1 MLEQSLSRAVLP
13 KDLKL
18 FNIRA
23 YKSGHIWEVE
33 KVRQEFEVCPK
44 CATPSRARAGR
55 CTSVV
60 RDEPLRQMGLWLKIH
75 KHRYY
80 CKKCR
85 KPFTE
90 PVSIVWP
97 RRRTTQRF
105 RKFIGAQCENIVDL
119 KRVRTMQRI
128 SSGFVYQAYYSQIS
142 IKLRE
147 RSNMCWPEVL
157 GIDEHFFRRVKGE
170 GTEFVTM
177 LTDVKKRRLF
187 EVALGKS
194 TKSLVEQLA
203 HIPGRDKVRLVVMD
217 LSSGYRAL
225 AQKLFPNAKIIA
237 DKFHVLRLPSP
248 MIMKAGKQIHGHK
261 QELKTR
267 RKLLY
272 NRKNLEYFV
281 RQDIDR
287 YVADYPALKEI
298 YRAKEKLYQIYRT
311 RGVNK
316 ASAALFKF
324 IGELKDSKIEDLKRL
339 GRTLKRWSAQV
350 LLYFEHRYTNA
361 ITECLNNRGKLV
373 QKRGFGFKSFKNYR
387 LRVLSA
393 CLF

>member
-13 KDLKL
+13 QDLKL
-18 FNIRA
+18 FNVRV
-23 YKSGHIWEVE
+23 YKSGHLWEVE
-33 KVRQEFEVCPK
+33 KVRQEFEICPK
-44 CATPSRARAGR
+44 CATPSRAMAGR
-55 CTSVV
+55 CTTIV
-60 RDEPLRQMGLWLKIH
+60 RDEPLRQNGLWLKIH
-75 KHRYY
+75 KHRYF
-80 CKKCR
+80 CKPCR

-105 RKFIGAQCENIVDL
+105 RKFIGGLCENIVDL
-119 KRVRTMQRI
+119 KRVRSIHRI
-128 SSGFVYQAYYSQIS
+128 SSGFVYNVYYSQIA

-147 RSNMCWPEVL
+147 RANMPWPEVL
-157 GIDEHFFRRVKGE
+157 GIDEHFFRRLKGE
-170 GTEFVTM
+170 GTQFVTM

-187 EVALGKS
+187 DVALGKN
-194 TKSLVEQLA
+194 TKDLMEQLA
-203 HIPGRDKVRLVVMD
+203 HIPGRENVRIVVMD
-217 LSSGYRAL
+217 LSSGYRAF
-225 AQKLFPNAKIIA
+225 AQKLFPNAEIVA

-248 MIMKAGKQIHGHK
+248 MIMKVGRQIHGHR
-261 QELKTR
+261 QELNTR

-272 NRKNLEYFV
+272 NRENLDYFV

-287 YVADYPALKEI
+287 YLSNHPILNEI
-298 YRAKEKLYQIYRT
+298 YRAKEKLHQIYRT
-311 RGVNK
+311 RGVEK
-316 ASAALFKF
+316 ARAALNKF
-324 IGELKDSKIEDLKRL
+324 IGQLKESQIADLKKL
-339 GRTLKRWSAQV
+339 GRTLKKWANQV

-373 QKRGFGFKSFKNYR
+373 QKRGYGFKSFKNYR

>member
-1 MLEQSLSRAVLP
+1 MLEASLARAVLP
-13 KDLKL
+13 RDLKL
-18 FNIRA
+18 INVRA
-23 YKSGHIWEVE
+23 FKNGHMWEVE

-44 CATPSRARAGR
+44 CATPSNARAGR
-55 CTSVV
+55 CTAIV
-60 RDEPLRQMGLWLKIH
+60 RDEPLRQNGLWLKIH
-75 KHRYY
+75 KHRYS
-80 CKKCR
+80 CKVCR

-97 RRRTTQRF
+97 GRRTTQRF
-105 RKFIGAQCENIVDL
+105 RKFIGELCENIVDL
-119 KRVRTMQRI
+119 NRVRSIHRV
-128 SSGFVYQAYYSQIS
+128 SSGFVYEVYYSQIS

-147 RSNMCWPEVL
+147 RLNMSWPEVL

-187 EVALGKS
+187 EVALGKN
-194 TKSLVEQLA
+194 TNSLADQLA
-203 HIPGRDKVRLVVMD
+203 HIPGRSAVKIVVMD

-225 AQKLFPNAKIIA
+225 AQKLFPNAKIVA

-248 MIMKAGKQIHGHK
+248 MLMKVGRQIHGHR

-272 NRKNLEYFV
+272 NRANLDYFV

-287 YVADYPALKEI
+287 YLEAHPTLNEI
-298 YRAKEKLYQIYRT
+298 YRAKEKLHQIYRT
-311 RGVNK
+311 RGAQK
-316 ASAALFKF
+316 AAVALTKF
-324 IGELKDSKIEDLKRL
+324 IGELKQSTLEELKRL
-339 GRTLKRWSAQV
+339 GRTLKSWSAQV

-373 QKRGFGFKSFKNYR
+373 QKRGYGFKSFKNYR

>member
-1 MLEQSLSRAVLP
+1 MLERSLSRAVLP
-13 KDLKL
+13 NDLKL
-18 FNIRA
+18 FNVRT
-23 YKSGHIWEVE
+23 YKSGHLWEVE
-33 KVRQEFEVCPK
+33 KVRQEFEICPK
-44 CATPSRARAGR
+44 CATPSRTLAGR
-55 CTSVV
+55 CTSLV
-60 RDEPLRQMGLWLKIH
+60 RDEPLRQSGLWLKIH

-80 CKKCR
+80 CKSCR

-105 RKFIGAQCENIVDL
+105 RKFIGALCENIVDL
-119 KRVRTMQRI
+119 KRVRSIHRI
-128 SSGFVYQAYYSQIS
+128 SSGFVYEVYYSQIS

-147 RSNMCWPEVL
+147 RLNASWPEVL
-157 GIDEHFFRRVKGE
+157 GIDEHFFRRTKGE

-194 TKSLVEQLA
+194 TKELVEQLA
-203 HIPGRDKVRLVVMD
+203 HISGRENVKIVVMD

-225 AQKLFPNAKIIA
+225 AEKLFPNAQIVA

-248 MIMKAGKQIHGHK
+248 MIMKMGRQIHGHR
-261 QELKTR
+261 QDLKTR

-272 NRKNLEYFV
+272 NRENLDYFI

-287 YVADYPALKEI
+287 YLEKHPVLNEI
-298 YRAKEKLYQIYRT
+298 YRAKEKLHQIYRT
-311 RGVNK
+311 RGIERASK
-316 ASAALFKF
+316 ALTKF
-324 IGELKDSKIEDLKRL
+324 ISELKESRIDDLNRL

-373 QKRGFGFKSFKNYR
+373 QKRGYGFRSFRNYR

>member
-18 FNIRA
+18 FNVRA
-23 YKSGHIWEVE
+23 YKTGHLWEVE
-33 KVRQEFEVCPK
+33 KVRQEFEICPK
-44 CATPSRARAGR
+44 CASRCYARAGR
-55 CTSVV
+55 CTTIV

-75 KHRYY
+75 KHRYD
-80 CKKCR
+80 CKSCK

-105 RKFIGAQCENIVDL
+105 RKFIGGLCENIVDL
-119 KRVRTMQRI
+119 KRVRSLHQI
-128 SSGFVYQAYYSQIS
+128 SSGFIYEVYYSQIS

-147 RSNMCWPEVL
+147 RMNMSWPEVL

-187 EVALGKS
+187 DIALGKN
-194 TKSLVEQLA
+194 TKSLLEQLVQ
-203 HIPGRDKVRLVVMD
+203 IPGRENVKIVVMD
-217 LSSGYRAL
+217 LSSGYRAF
-225 AQKLFPNAKIIA
+225 AQKLFPNAKIVA

-248 MIMKAGKQIHGHK
+248 MLIKFGRQIHGHR
-261 QELKTR
+261 QDLKTR

-272 NRKNLEYFV
+272 NRNNLDYFV

-287 YVADYPALKEI
+287 YLKDHPALNEI
-298 YRAKEKLYQIYRT
+298 YRAKEKLHQIYRT
-311 RGVNK
+311 RGVERATK
-316 ASAALFKF
+316 ALTKF
-324 IGELKDSKIEDLKRL
+324 IGELKESKIEDLKRL
-339 GRTLKRWSAQV
+339 GRTLKKWSAQV
-350 LLYFEHRYTNA
+350 LLYFEYRYTNA

-373 QKRGFGFKSFKNYR
+373 QKRGYGFKSFKNYR

>member
-1 MLEQSLSRAVLP
+1 MLESSLSRAVLP
-13 KDLKL
+13 QDLKL
-18 FNIRA
+18 FNVRA
-23 YKSGHIWEVE
+23 YKTGHLWEVE
-33 KVRQEFEVCPK
+33 KVRQEFEICPK
-44 CATPSRARAGR
+44 CATPATSRAGR
-55 CTSVV
+55 CTSLV

-75 KHRYY
+75 KHRYL
-80 CKKCR
+80 CKTCR

-90 PVSIVWP
+90 TVSIVWP
-97 RRRTTQRF
+97 KRRTTQRF
-105 RKFIGAQCENIVDL
+105 RKFIGGLCENIVDL
-119 KRVRTMQRI
+119 KRVRSIHRV
-128 SSGFVYQAYYSQIS
+128 SSGFIYEVYYSQIS

-147 RSNMCWPEVL
+147 CLNMSWPEIL
-157 GIDEHFFRRVKGE
+157 GIDEHFFRRIKGE

-177 LTDVKKRRLF
+177 LTDVKRRRLF
-187 EVALGKS
+187 EVALGKN
-194 TKSLVEQLA
+194 TKTLMEQLA
-203 HIPGRDKVRLVVMD
+203 HIPGRDKVKVVVMD

-225 AQKLFPNAKIIA
+225 AQKLFPNADIVA

-248 MIMKAGKQIHGHK
+248 MIMKVGKQIHGHR

-272 NRKNLEYFV
+272 NRENLDYFV

-287 YVADYPALKEI
+287 YLENHPALNEI
-298 YRAKEKLYQIYRT
+298 YRAKEKLHQIYRT
-311 RGVNK
+311 RGTEK
-316 ASAALFKF
+316 ASVALDKL
-324 IGELKDSKIEDLKRL
+324 IGQLKESKIEDLKRL
-339 GRTLKRWSAQV
+339 GRTLKNWAKQV

-373 QKRGFGFKSFKNYR
+373 QKRGYGFKSFKNYR

>member
-18 FNIRA
+18 INVRA
-23 YKSGHIWEVE
+23 FKSGHLWEVE
-33 KVRQEFEVCPK
+33 KVRQKVEVCRK
-44 CATPSRARAGR
+44 CATPSTSRAGR
-55 CTSVV
+55 CTSLV

-80 CKKCR
+80 CKTCR

-90 PVSIVWP
+90 TVSIVWP

-105 RKFIGAQCENIVDL
+105 RKFIGELCENIVDL
-119 KRVRTMQRI
+119 KRVRSIHRI
-128 SSGFVYQAYYSQIS
+128 SSGFIYEAYYSQVS
-142 IKLRE
+142 TKLRE
-147 RSNMCWPEVL
+147 RLNMPWPEVL
-157 GIDEHFFRRVKGE
+157 GIDEHFFRRTKGE

-187 EVALGKS
+187 EVALGKN
-194 TKSLVEQLA
+194 TKALMEQLA
-203 HIPGRDKVRLVVMD
+203 HIPGRDKVKIVVMD

-225 AQKLFPNAKIIA
+225 AQKLFPNAEIVA

-248 MIMKAGKQIHGHK
+248 MIMKFGRQIHGHR

-272 NRKNLEYFV
+272 NRENLDYFV

-287 YVADYPALKEI
+287 YLENHPALNEI
-298 YRAKEKLYQIYRT
+298 YRAKEKLHQIYRT
-311 RGVNK
+311 RGIEK
-316 ASAALFKF
+316 ATAALDKF
-324 IGELKDSKIEDLKRL
+324 IGELKESKIEDLKRL
-339 GRTLKRWSAQV
+339 GRTLKKWAKQI
-350 LLYFEHRYTNA
+350 LLYFKHRYTNA

-373 QKRGFGFKSFKNYR
+373 QKRGYGFKNFKNYR